1 MLWNKVEKKKQG
13 FFCFCIGKLGSSV
26 KIVVLQCRF
35 CTDHFVRL
43 KWRLKK
49 WTILQR
55 TASVAWDTFA
65 EWGSVLGGL
74 LRLFAVSFCLCTTGT
89 TYSASW
95 YPSLSFSVFSILF
108 DFAIWP
114 PTLNFFF
121 LRLYFLNSLYV
132 LFWKFAACS
141 FPIFDRLKTPVLLC
155 FEKKSHVINRKREHC
170 PTF

>member
-13 FFCFCIGKLGSSV
+13 FFFFCIGKLGSSV

-35 CTDHFVRL
+35 CTDHFVCL

-55 TASVAWDTFA
+55 TASVARLTFA

-74 LRLFAVSFCLCTTGT
+74 LRLFAASFCLCTTVT

-95 YPSLSFSVFSILF
+95 YHSLSFSILF

-121 LRLYFLNSLYV
+121 DVYI
-132 LFWKFAACS
+132 FWIHFT
-141 FPIFDRLKTPVLLC
+141 FC
-155 FEKKSHVINRKREHC
+155 FENLRHVHFQFLIG
-170 PTF
+170 